1 MGYIPHN
8 YIYMGMGYIPHN
20 YIYMGMGCDI
30 TFVLSY
36 LLTIIERLL
45 CCEILLILPAIY
57 LKARITKPNPSS
69 MPTMVMTTFNPYVD
83 FIPFKELQWS
93 HMTSS
98 YLDQLQIIPPHTR
111 GFWSLK
117 DQYFET
123 YISFT
128 ISLII

>member
-20 YIYMGMGCDI
+20 YIYMGMGCD
-30 TFVLSY
+30 FVLSY

-69 MPTMVMTTFNPYVD
+69 MPTMVTTTFNPYVD
-83 FIPFKELQWS
+83 YEYNGEFV
-93 HMTSS
+93 
-98 YLDQLQIIPPHTR
+98 
-111 GFWSLK
+111 G
-117 DQYFET
+117 
-123 YISFT
+123 SFC
-128 ISLII
+128 